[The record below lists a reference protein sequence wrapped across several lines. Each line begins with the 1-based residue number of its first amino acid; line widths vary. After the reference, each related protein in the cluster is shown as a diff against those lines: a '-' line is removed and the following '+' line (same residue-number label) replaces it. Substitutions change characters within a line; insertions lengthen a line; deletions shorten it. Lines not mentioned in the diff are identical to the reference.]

1 MSDFR
6 EQDPM
11 NPDAALYSEPWLVNA
26 PPPPPPNRGEAS
38 FKAKKE
44 GKLDI
49 ITKCDPNFT
58 FVFYVL

>member
-49 ITKCDPNFT
+49 ITN
-58 FVFYVL
+58 